1 MKRTSNPNY
10 SIDANKDTLSRQIIQ
25 QIRKLFLDG
34 GKYTARQLNEL
45 TRGNDSRKIISI
57 LRHKER
63 MNIVDCRLP
72 DGCKLYWLAEKGGN
86 DE

>member
-10 SIDANKDTLSRQIIQ
+10 SIDANKDTLSRQITQ

-57 LRHKER
+57 LRHKGR

>member
-10 SIDANKDTLSRQIIQ
+10 SIDVNKDTLSPQITQ
-25 QIRKLFLDG
+25 QICKLFLDG

-57 LRHKER
+57 LRHKGR
-63 MNIVDCRLP
+63 MNIVDCRLS

>member
-10 SIDANKDTLSRQIIQ
+10 SIDANKDILSQQITQ

-57 LRHKER
+57 LRHKGR

-72 DGCKLYWLAEKGGN
+72 NGCKLYWLAEKGGN